1 MTNSINFVLNSFSFG
16 LNLPKTLKM
25 KILLSPAKSMDMTN
39 QTKVPLVS
47 SPKFKK
53 EAGELVSKLARMSAK
68 GIGKLMSLSPDLA
81 QLNFDRFQSWNLSPE
96 NPSALSFKG
105 EVYRGLKFSEFS
117 EEEMLAA
124 QEKLRILS
132 GLYGILKPLDAI
144 MAYRLE
150 MGSKWGPKKSCPNLY
165 SFWKQKLTSSFLDET
180 GPQEVIVNLASNEY
194 AKVLDWKKIPLKTIT
209 PQFKEF
215 KNGQYKTIMMY
226 AKHARG
232 AMARYLVQNDI
243 KQMEELKGY
252 DVDGYSFDERQS
264 SENEWVF
271 VR

>member
-1 MTNSINFVLNSFSFG
+1 
-16 LNLPKTLKM
+16 
-25 KILLSPAKSMDMTN
+25 MDMTN

-47 SPKFKK
+47 TPKFKK
-53 EAGELVSKLARMSAK
+53 EAGELASKLARISTK
-68 GIGKLMSLSPDLA
+68 ELGKLMSLSPDLA
-81 QLNFDRFQSWNLSPE
+81 QLNFDRFKSWSSSTE
-96 NPSALSFKG
+96 SPSALSFTG

-132 GLYGILKPLDAI
+132 GLYGILKPLDVI
-144 MAYRLE
+144 GAYRLE
-150 MGSKWGPKKSCPNLY
+150 MGSKWGPNKSCPNLY

-180 GPQEVIVNLASNEY
+180 GSQEVIVNLASNEY
-194 AKVLDWKKIPLKTIT
+194 AKVLDWKKIPLITIT

-243 KQMEELKGY
+243 KQTEELKGY

>member
-1 MTNSINFVLNSFSFG
+1 
-16 LNLPKTLKM
+16 M

-39 QTKVPLVS
+39 QTMVPLVS
-47 SPKFKK
+47 IPKFKK
-53 EAGELVSKLARMSAK
+53 EASELASKLARKSIK
-68 GIGKLMSLSPDLA
+68 DLGKLMSLSPDLA
-81 QLNFDRFQSWNLSPE
+81 QLNFDRFQSWGLATES
-96 NPSALSFKG
+96 PSAMSFTG

-117 EEEMLAA
+117 EEEMLVA

-132 GLYGILKPLDAI
+132 GLYGILKPLDVI
-144 MAYRLE
+144 GAYRLE
-150 MGSKWGPKKSCPNLY
+150 MGSKWGPSKSSPNLY

-180 GPQEVIVNLASNEY
+180 APQEVIVNLASNEY
-194 AKVLDWKKIPLKTIT
+194 AKVLDWKKIPLTTIK

-215 KNGQYKTIMMY
+215 KNGHYKTIMMY

-243 KQMEELKGY
+243 KQIEDLKGY

-264 SENEWVF
+264 SGNEWVF